1 MKRII
6 SLILCLVL
14 LISLTSCKK
23 ISEILNDS
31 DIDTD
36 DSFFTVSD
44 EKTLEKDENP
54 SLSSD
59 TSDDISSN
67 DPDESKG
74 SASDDTS
81 SDTSSDTSNEGSD
94 ESDDEAPSVDPDD
107 EDDKTDEDEVSDGDD
122 EKEDGKDESSAPDDG
137 NDDEKEDEPQPCKHA
152 NTKIVNKKDATTSS
166 TGYTGD
172 KVCSDCGALI
182 EKGETIDKLKENTK
196 YITYTNAYGDKITVT
211 EDVDV
216 FQYTLAQ
223 ANKTATSDNPDVEAE
238 ILRLTNIERE
248 KAGLQPLKNE
258 TGAYYFAKL
267 RAEECHQLFSHT
279 RPNGQGFHTVFCDEK
294 VFYVYAGENLAK
306 CSGYEY
312 SDYASV
318 CVEGWMNSEGH
329 RANILNPKFTSI
341 AIATVV
347 IGNTQC
353 SVQLFFGKP

>member
-6 SLILCLVL
+6 SLVLCLVL
-14 LISLTSCKK
+14 LVSLSSCNK
-23 ISEILNDS
+23 ISETLNNS
-31 DIDTD
+31 DIDPE

-44 EKTLEKDENP
+44 EKTLENNESDDEDS

-67 DPDESKG
+67 DPHESKG

-81 SDTSSDTSNEGSD
+81 NESEDETSSVE
-94 ESDDEAPSVDPDD
+94 PDD
-107 EDDKTDEDEVSDGDD
+107 EGDKADEDEVSDGDD

-137 NDDEKEDEPQPCKHA
+137 NDDEKEDEPEPCKHT

-182 EKGETIDKLKENTK
+182 EKGETTDKLKENTK

-306 CSGYEY
+306 CSGYPYEQ
-312 SDYASV
+312 YASV